1 MKARSKS
8 TGSRDHGI
16 TPRESISSVTHRA
29 GRLLIFLWLRCW
41 SEISLSSCFLSTS
54 NVQHTETESHKYF
67 YTHSEKHSRAGTH
80 IPEEQNI
87 QLLILQSILVEMPLL
102 WSHTLFL
109 LFLRP
114 NASCPEIFANTCTSE
129 KFKHV

>member
-16 TPRESISSVTHRA
+16 TPRESVRSVTHRA
-29 GRLLIFLWLRCW
+29 GRLLKFLWVWCW

-80 IPEEQNI
+80 IPDEPNYQYYN
-87 QLLILQSILVEMPLL
+87 QYCKNTFCLLLKCPCSGAL
-102 WSHTLFL
+102 HYF
-109 LFLRP
+109 
-114 NASCPEIFANTCTSE
+114 SCP
-129 KFKHV
+129 